1 MLPDNI
7 GYQAASRRCLCISK
21 PDKPNR
27 FKFRCLHLWWSNPMP
42 IQAQI
47 PYAAAALL
55 AFGTPALAESEG
67 PFSERAVATFIAADI
82 NNDEHLSFDEFG
94 NFIRIMAAYGQP
106 TSRRIRTF
114 GAYRMAFNRIDV
126 NDDGYVSPNEMRSA
140 DRSHRAE
147 GG

>member
-1 MLPDNI
+1 
-7 GYQAASRRCLCISK
+7 
-21 PDKPNR
+21 
-27 FKFRCLHLWWSNPMP
+27 MP